1 MSEGQREDVF
11 LRNVLADPVRSANHS
26 PFLSCFALS
35 LLLEKCFG
43 RTSFMESRDMN
54 ILEYVAAGKVLRTD
68 IVYGIA

>member
-1 MSEGQREDVF
+1 MFFFVTFSRI
-11 LRNVLADPVRSANHS
+11 
-26 PFLSCFALS
+26 PFVARIIHLFFSCFALS